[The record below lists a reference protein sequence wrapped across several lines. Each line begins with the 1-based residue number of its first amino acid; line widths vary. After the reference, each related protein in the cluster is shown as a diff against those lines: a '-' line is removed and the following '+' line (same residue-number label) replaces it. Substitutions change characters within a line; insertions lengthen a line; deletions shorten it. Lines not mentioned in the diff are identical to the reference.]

1 MLPQPAG
8 LKDGIDNI
16 TPFEFF
22 GEEGDVV
29 LWHGRMYHSA
39 TPNYSDQIR
48 QMILYDVMK
57 KSVHDRAYRYYTR
70 GPNASPPP
78 SIRAHY
84 DLPLS
89 FGPLPAVP
97 VAEPRAEGAGLWY
110 VPRNS
115 KSGHQLIQTTR
126 LVC

>member
-57 KSVHDRAYRYYTR
+57 KSVHVRCALACHRLHLCDA
-70 GPNASPPP
+70 NAH
-78 SIRAHY
+78 ATGELYHN
-84 DLPLS
+84 
-89 FGPLPAVP
+89 
-97 VAEPRAEGAGLWY
+97 EGGG
-110 VPRNS
+110 S
-115 KSGHQLIQTTR
+115 
-126 LVC
+126 